1 MVKNGRDP
9 PERNFYCTEKEETA
23 PPLMNIFDDFKSQIE
38 REIMT
43 IFLKT
48 AYESLLSIA
57 ISTEIIV
64 PEDETRSSEK
74 EVIKLMKLMNL
85 LEPLGNRVSRLMGL
99 VRNAEEHRER
109 IVKRNQESDVR
120 EIFKIAASRTKT
132 RFHKALQKE
141 SSSSSMKWGFTEAK
155 DEVLSLGIRLTH
167 ALIKLT
173 LLRVKKN
180 DREKQLLLRDW
191 IFDESYE
198 KQSALMYLLDYLLY
212 KAEEFAASVVVEESG
227 NDHHRQHILEEDRIG
242 DDILTRI
249 SEAIFILQL
258 LAMNLS
264 RNVLTERDLIATN
277 DQLLRCV
284 RDVKFVESTIVVLMK
299 GRSLKLK
306 HKGKQS
312 LLMKERTET
321 IFWAKVNA
329 ELNKCW
335 GESFWKYVE
344 AARHLEAVVSSQQIV
359 YTLCKLFVFGF
370 ES

>member
-64 PEDETRSSEK
+64 PEDETRSLEK

-99 VRNAEEHRER
+99 VP
-109 IVKRNQESDVR
+109 
-120 EIFKIAASRTKT
+120 SRTKT

-173 LLRVKKN
+173 LLRVNKN